1 MDSIPKVDALYSE
14 LTYEQQLAY
23 TQNIKQQ
30 LLDGLMTSGMSNV
43 IPTDKDSIESM
54 MKVMNS
60 MDKVTLTDR
69 RNDIDTEGNVNAKEL
84 LGTMA
89 DFIRNAK
96 NSNPFAV
103 AAGENLVGIEPPVA
117 DDDLPDFE
125 FVPGQEVVG
134 VVVETYEEFDSR
146 MASVHAEELKEREK
160 RLDLE

>member
-1 MDSIPKVDALYSE
+1 MENTPKVDALYSE

-30 LLDGLMTSGMSNV
+30 LLEGLMTSGMSDV
-43 IPTDKDSIESM
+43 LPTDKDSIESM

-60 MDKVTLTDR
+60 MDKVTLTER
-69 RNDIDTEGNVNAKEL
+69 RNNIDTEGNVNAKEL

-89 DFIRNAK
+89 NFIRNAK

-103 AAGENLVGIEPPVA
+103 RADENLVGVEPPI
-117 DDDLPDFE
+117 DDSELPEFD

-146 MASVHAEELKEREK
+146 MASVHAEELAEREK
-160 RLDLE
+160 LLDL